1 MNAPEDIVIERDSDG
16 RMADAICTI
25 EAPDLAF
32 LDIGTARIRLS
43 TEHVTNGIILRISN
57 NKEHNKREA
66 SRIAIR
72 RSPRGDLISVKVRI
86 VAADLRFVDPDAK
99 LFEKTVT
106 RVGAELIIRLTIKKS
121 SEGEVEP

>member
-1 MNAPEDIVIERDSDG
+1 MIERDSDG
-16 RMADAICTI
+16 RPRDVICAIGLH
-25 EAPDLAF
+25 DLAF
-32 LDIGTARIRLS
+32 LDIGTTRIGLL
-43 TEHVTNGIILRISN
+43 TEHVTNGIMLRISN
-57 NKEHNKREA
+57 HREHNKRKA

-72 RSPRGDLISVKVRI
+72 RSLRGDLISVKARI
-86 VAADLRFVDPDAK
+86 VSADLRFVDPDAK